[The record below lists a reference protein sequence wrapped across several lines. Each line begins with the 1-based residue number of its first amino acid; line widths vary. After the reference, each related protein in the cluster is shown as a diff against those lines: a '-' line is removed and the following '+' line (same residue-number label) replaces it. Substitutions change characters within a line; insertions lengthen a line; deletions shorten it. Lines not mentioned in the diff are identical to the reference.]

1 MQGGKAKGTVKSVIS
16 HLLPGERRK
25 EGQSDG
31 WERSFS
37 LPRHLL
43 TVERAKRT
51 GEGFFSLAIH
61 KMQMH
66 SGVLVD
72 PMTGALKPFEGYQL
86 LGWSKAIPSP
96 ELLCFLM
103 HTDPCHAT
111 KRPGAF
117 CMGKERSLLQ
127 REGMPAGPRGA
138 PGGESR
144 PLQPP
149 LPRSRTSVGMH
160 SKAEVRREKKTGVSQ
175 REFVEERGIRGRR
188 VKQTWQCEAR
198 SSSCAHRTPQ
208 QEAAQHE

>member
-1 MQGGKAKGTVKSVIS
+1 
-16 HLLPGERRK
+16 
-25 EGQSDG
+25 
-31 WERSFS
+31 
-37 LPRHLL
+37 
-43 TVERAKRT
+43 
-51 GEGFFSLAIH
+51 
-61 KMQMH
+61 MQMH

-72 PMTGALKPFEGYQL
+72 PMTGALKPFEGCQL
-86 LGWSKAIPSP
+86 LSWSKAIPSP

-160 SKAEVRREKKTGVSQ
+160 GKAEVRREKKTGVSQ

-188 VKQTWQCEAR
+188 VKQAWQCEAR

-208 QEAAQHE
+208 QEAAQRE